1 MHFYIVGI
9 LVFALLISIFAV
21 QNAAPVSIKL
31 LFWTFPQIPLV
42 FVVFGTALFGLVA
55 GILLG
60 RHSRGPKSPDSFY
73 ANNEKLFTSRLKKSK

>member
-21 QNAAPVSIKL
+21 QNAGPVSIRL
-31 LFWTFPQIPLV
+31 FFWTFPQIPLV
-42 FVVFGTALFGLVA
+42 LVIFGAALFGLVA

-60 RHSRGPKSPDSFY
+60 RYSRNPKSPNSLY
-73 ANNEKLFTSRLKKSK
+73 ANKGPVFTSRLKNPK